1 MQWPLITLP
10 QSSKA
15 FEFQKVT
22 GVGFQNLMWGSTS
35 LSDGSSSPPSS
46 PSLTV
51 TCLRCHRRADSVP
64 IPVELAGARAAA
76 ASSLGRFSR
85 KPTPD
90 LPALEG
96 PGSRQGARPDLSRA
110 RPSVCSAGSPP
121 RALRH
126 LSSRPGISGRPH
138 LLDCQSPSVGS
149 SVQIRRSIC
158 AAQMFS

>member
-1 MQWPLITLP
+1 MRHRCWCRLKTISPRRGGQRGRTQSKGRALPNTLEYILKSQWPLITLP

-90 LPALEG
+90 LPALEA
-96 PGSRQGARPDLSRA
+96 PGAARA
-110 RPSVCSAGSPP
+110 H
-121 RALRH
+121 ALT
-126 LSSRPGISGRPH
+126 
-138 LLDCQSPSVGS
+138 
-149 SVQIRRSIC
+149 
-158 AAQMFS
+158 